1 MHKSISETPEEIVL
15 GQIFFIFV
23 LPVLL
28 LYFNI
33 IDKEW
38 RVMVLIVACLLIYG
52 ILKKGKWDNST
63 WGLRF
68 DNFHKSLIPY
78 LCATLLSSVF
88 IIWFAGKLDM
98 KVESYWWLDRHFWFI
113 FILVSFLQEFAYR
126 GFLIPLMERIFTDRL
141 GIILINALLFT
152 LLHIIYPIP
161 QIMIPFAFMG
171 GLVFAYMYLRY
182 PNIILISMM
191 HTVMNFIAVLYGFF
205 VIYH

>member
-1 MHKSISETPEEIVL
+1 MHKSISETPKEIVL
-15 GQIFFIFV
+15 GQIFLIFV

-28 LYFNI
+28 LYFNVI
-33 IDKEW
+33 SKDW
-38 RVMVLIVACLLIYG
+38 RVMALVVACLLIYG
-52 ILKKGKWDNST
+52 VMKKGNWDSRT

-68 DNFHKSLIPY
+68 DNLRSALIPY
-78 LCATLLSSVF
+78 LSATLVSTVF

-98 KVESYWWLDRHFWFI
+98 KVETYWWLDRHFWFI

-126 GFLIPLMERIFTDRL
+126 GFLIPLMERVFTDRL

-161 QIMIPFAFMG
+161 QIMLPFSFMG
-171 GLVFAYMYLRY
+171 GLVFAYMYVRY
-182 PNIILISMM
+182 PNIILISAM